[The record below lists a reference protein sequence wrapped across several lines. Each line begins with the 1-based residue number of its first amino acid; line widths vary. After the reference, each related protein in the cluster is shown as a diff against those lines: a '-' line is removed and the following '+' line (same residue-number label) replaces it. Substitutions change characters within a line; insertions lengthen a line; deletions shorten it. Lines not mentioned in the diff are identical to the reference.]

1 MESKNHTV
9 LHSIRFVSTA
19 LQRSKYICCV
29 FSLVSKC
36 RAQFFVVLFNY
47 LFVDVTE
54 ASVEADD
61 RCNLFEARSWG
72 LPVAALVSTSELC
85 FVESI
90 SSIDRLRPT
99 MMVLLE
105 LLLLLFRIRLVF
117 ICLRGDG
124 DEFFLLRVCFR
135 LLQVEWV
142 VVLLFVVVVDEEEER
157 LMDADEGTRLTFGI
171 LSGSISFWP
180 SSSLSSSPDS

>member
-1 MESKNHTV
+1 MQRPV
-9 LHSIRFVSTA
+9 LRCIF
-19 LQRSKYICCV
+19 I
-29 FSLVSKC
+29 
-36 RAQFFVVLFNY
+36 Y

-61 RCNLFEARSWG
+61 RCNRFEARSWG

-105 LLLLLFRIRLVF
+105 LLLLFRIRLDF

-124 DEFFLLRVCFR
+124 DEFFLLRPCFR
-135 LLQVEWV
+135 LLVFEWV
-142 VVLLFVVVVDEEEER
+142 VVLLLVEVVDEEEER

-171 LSGSISFWP
+171 LRGSISFWP
-180 SSSLSSSPDS
+180 SSSLSSSPDSYRILSKDNLEVSLCSASVGEID

>member
-1 MESKNHTV
+1 M
-9 LHSIRFVSTA
+9 
-19 LQRSKYICCV
+19 

-36 RAQFFVVLFNY
+36 SAQFFVAIFIY

-61 RCNLFEARSWG
+61 RCNRFEARSWG
-72 LPVAALVSTSELC
+72 LPVAALLSTSELC

-117 ICLRGDG
+117 ICFRGDG
-124 DEFFLLRVCFR
+124 DEFFLLRACFR
-135 LLQVEWV
+135 QLEVEWV
-142 VVLLFVVVVDEEEER
+142 IVLLLVEDVDEEEER
-157 LMDADEGTRLTFGI
+157 LMDADEDTRLTFGI
-171 LSGSISFWP
+171 LRGSISFWL
-180 SSSLSSSPDS
+180 SSSLSSSPDSYRILSKDNLEVSLCIASVGEII